1 MEIIY
6 NKHQVIYVTQ
16 KLKSPCCWSL
26 TFGSLFGSSS
36 RDSGPGVCHVPN
48 LNTALNSFAYE
59 KLSQTGFET
68 EGFFFFFFFFFY
80 DVIHSLLLGKK
91 LRFVIKCLSSFTL
104 NFNEIKTSSGQLPTH
119 LLS

>member
-6 NKHQVIYVTQ
+6 NKHEVIYITQ
-16 KLKSPCCWSL
+16 KLKSPCRWSL
-26 TFGSLFGSSS
+26 LGLFLGHL
-36 RDSGPGVCHVPN
+36 PGTWVQVSVVFQISTLHLIPLLMKNCPKPGLRQRV
-48 LNTALNSFAYE
+48 
-59 KLSQTGFET
+59 
-68 EGFFFFFFFFFY
+68 FFFY

-104 NFNEIKTSSGQLPTH
+104 NFNKIKTSSGQLPTH

>member
-6 NKHQVIYVTQ
+6 NKHEVIYITQ

-36 RDSGPGVCHVPN
+36 RDSGPGVCRVPN
-48 LNTALNSFAYE
+48 LNPALNSFAYE
-59 KLSQTGFET
+59 KLSQTRFET
-68 EGFFFFFFFFFY
+68 EVFFFFY

-104 NFNEIKTSSGQLPTH
+104 NFNKIKTSSGQLPTH